1 MDNRTELVFLRSD
14 LLKEL
19 DRKEQIQIKVS
30 NEIRRLERNINSIS
44 EILDLRKV

>member
-19 DRKEQIQIKVS
+19 DRKEQIKIKVS